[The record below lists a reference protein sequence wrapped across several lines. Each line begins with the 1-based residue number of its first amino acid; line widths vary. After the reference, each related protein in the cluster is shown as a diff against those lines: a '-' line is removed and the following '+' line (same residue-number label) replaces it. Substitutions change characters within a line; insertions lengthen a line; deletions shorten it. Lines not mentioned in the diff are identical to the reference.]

1 MLHAPPRLC
10 HDRPGAGPP
19 SLVVWGAM
27 ARPSVEAGDTGDA
40 SRARDVRR
48 LALYVVPAVLAT
60 LPGLVMR
67 FAGVRTTPA
76 LDAVIFGIAMLAAGF
91 MLTWGAETAEQDVSQ
106 GLVLAVLALVTVLP
120 EYVVDIYFAY
130 QAGKEPGGQYVEF
143 ATANMTGANRLLI
156 GVAWPLIALLYWARG
171 GGPVVRLSQ
180 GNAAEVAF
188 LALATVYSF
197 VIYLKGSITI
207 VDTVVLVGLFGAYL
221 WRQSGQEEAGG
232 GADKKGEAVGPPA
245 VLLRLPNRPQWA
257 AIVAFTVFAG
267 AVILSVAEPFA
278 ESLVDA
284 GADLGI
290 NQFLL
295 IQWLAP
301 IASEAPAVII
311 AVLFVLRLRASGA
324 LGTLVSDKINQWTLL
339 VGMIPLFYVLGAGR
353 LTAFPL
359 SDRQREEFF
368 LTAAQSVFGVAVL
381 LRLRLSLRGALMLLV
396 LFLVQFGI
404 GFVLRNDNTR
414 TIRVL
419 TGMAWLYLALS
430 AGLIL
435 WNRAHLIRLFAAGL
449 FNRLMPGAKSETEA
463 EP

>member
-1 MLHAPPRLC
+1 MTRS
-10 HDRPGAGPP
+10 G
-19 SLVVWGAM
+19 
-27 ARPSVEAGDTGDA
+27 VETEDTDSGR
-40 SRARDVRR
+40 SGSDVRR
-48 LALYVVPAVLAT
+48 LAYYIVPAVLAA

-67 FAGVRTTPA
+67 FAGVRSTPA
-76 LDAVIFGIAMLAAGF
+76 LDAVIFGVALLAAGF
-91 MLTWGAETAEQDVSQ
+91 MLSWGAETAEQDVSQ
-106 GLVLAVLALVTVLP
+106 GLVLALLALVTVLP
-120 EYVVDIYFAY
+120 EYVVDIYFAF
-130 QAGKEPGGQYVEF
+130 QAGKDPGGQYVEF

-171 GGPVVRLSQ
+171 GGPAVRLSQ

-197 VIYLKGSITI
+197 VIYLKGTITI
-207 VDTVVLVGLFGAYL
+207 VDMVVLVGLFGAYL
-221 WRQSGQEEAGG
+221 WRQRNQEEASG

-245 VLLRLPNRPQWA
+245 VLLRLPNGPQWA
-257 AIVAFTVFAG
+257 AIAAFTVLAG
-267 AVILSVAEPFA
+267 AVILAVAEPFA
-278 ESLVDA
+278 ESLVAA

-311 AVLFVLRLRASGA
+311 AVLFVIRLRASGA

-339 VGMIPLFYVLGAGR
+339 VGMIPLFFALGAGR
-353 LTAFPL
+353 IIAFPL

-404 GFVLRNDNTR
+404 GFVLRDDNTR
-414 TIRVL
+414 TVRVL

-430 AGLIL
+430 AVLIL
-435 WNRAHLIRLFAAGL
+435 WNRARLVRLFAAGL
-449 FNRLMPGAKSETEA
+449 LNRPAPEGGGDEA